1 MIKNTAFLIKFC
13 LTLFFF
19 FTLKVIISYTVLS
32 NFNLVTVDAEF
43 SNKDFVD
50 IYYSSGHDFQEK
62 HYFRSQPFPAG
73 KRVTQ
78 KIYLNNNSAKY
89 IRIDPGTG
97 NGSIKI
103 YGIKLAS
110 YYGSSVSLN
119 PKLLYNSFE
128 PNADISTYAVE
139 DDYLLIRSHSD
150 DPFFISK
157 EALQIDNFFL
167 AYIFPLLLSIPFW
180 IFLSSI
186 SYWSL
191 PAFRD
196 LNHKKSSTGVN
207 ISSLDGVRGLAALM
221 VLAEHSGLVDG
232 IGAIGVWLFFGLSG
246 FLLATPFVRNP
257 EKAYSISY
265 LQSFLLRRFKR
276 IIPLYYTYIL
286 ITMLFQVKNPEIFRH
301 LMFLQ
306 GDGHMWTIPQ
316 EMFFYLLLPAIMLM
330 CSIPIPRQKG
340 YAILLIS
347 ALIGISTTYLTLDVV
362 SLYGY
367 GKSLRPLVGI
377 FLSGVLFAYIY
388 YWLHTN
394 TFFQK
399 LNRSTTKYVFSFLGL
414 TILITLV
421 SLCPKEV
428 ADVTKF
434 EIQNHYGIVGF
445 LTANFILCV
454 VLSGD
459 ALLGKIMRFLPLRA
473 VRLVGFSF
481 YLLHPNLMTFFHS
494 LSQYYFNFSLQGIQ
508 MFIVAGIATYILSIF
523 TYTYIERP
531 FLVTHKG
538 KEQQPES

>member
-1 MIKNTAFLIKFC
+1 MIKNTAFLIKCC

-19 FTLKVIISYTVLS
+19 FSLKVIISYTVLS
-32 NFNLVTVDAEF
+32 NYNLITVDAEF
-43 SNKDFVD
+43 SKKDFVD
-50 IYYSSGHDFQEK
+50 IYYSSGHGFQK
-62 HYFRSQPFPAG
+62 NHYVRSQPFPAE
-73 KRVTQ
+73 KRITQ

-89 IRIDPGTG
+89 IRIDPGSG
-97 NGSIKI
+97 NGSIKL
-103 YGIKLAS
+103 YGIRLVS
-110 YYGSSVSLN
+110 YYGKSVSLN
-119 PKLLYNSFE
+119 PKILYNSFE
-128 PNADISTYAVE
+128 PNTNINTYAVV
-139 DDYLLIRSHSD
+139 DNYLLIRTHSD

-167 AYIFPLLLSIPFW
+167 AHIFPLLLSIPFW

-186 SYWSL
+186 SYRSF

-196 LNHKKSSTGVN
+196 LNHKTSTTGVN
-207 ISSLDGVRGLAALM
+207 ITSLDGVRGLAALM
-221 VLAEHSGLVDG
+221 VLAEHCGLVDG

-246 FLLATPFVRNP
+246 FLLATPFVHNP

-265 LQSFLLRRFKR
+265 LQSFLLRRLKR

-286 ITMLFQVKNPEIFRH
+286 ITMLFWVKNPEIFRH

-316 EMFFYLLLPAIMLM
+316 EMFFYLLLPFIMLL
-330 CSIPIPRQKG
+330 CCIPIARQKS
-340 YAILLIS
+340 YAILLLSTLIVIS
-347 ALIGISTTYLTLDVV
+347 NTYLTLDVV

-367 GKSLRPLVGI
+367 GKSLRPFVGI

-399 LNRSTTKYVFSFLGL
+399 LNRSTRKHVFSFLGL

-421 SLCPKEV
+421 SLCPKEAV
-428 ADVTKF
+428 NVTKF
-434 EIQNHYGIVGF
+434 NIQDHYGVVGF

-459 ALLGKIMRFLPLRA
+459 ALLGKIMSFLPLRA
-473 VRLVGFSF
+473 VGLVGFSF
-481 YLLHPNLMTFFHS
+481 YLLHPNLMTFFYS

-508 MFIVAGIATYILSIF
+508 MFIVAGIATYFLSIF

-531 FLVTHKG
+531 FLITHKE
-538 KEQQPES
+538 KEQ